1 MDARLSKRKFGIVC
15 YEKVVRIPLEGDDI
29 VQVHGEHTQGVVK
42 TLMNTKVKELGST
55 YDTIRDMI
63 ILRIGRRPRVR
74 ERRQTENAAYGPGPQ
89 MEKKEVEWLLLYGL
103 NLYSSMSMK
112 FATIRSPYD
121 IRNGAG
127 ASGGGGGGD
136 ATPQGIHVW
145 IERFTKLKPLAFRSA
160 ATPAEAEDWITHME
174 KLFQVLGCPDN
185 FKTRLAA
192 FKLEGDAL
200 SWWKAHLR
208 TQLDR
213 ENSGEYMERFTR
225 LASFVGPAAGDAQRQ
240 ARHFKWGLKKWV
252 LDRIVNTEYT
262 NVAQV
267 AAAARNIELLHESGN
282 SNKRDRDGNRI
293 QNRGQGQQENKGR
306 YDQGQHEYRGRQ
318 DRGYDSRRQDF
329 RGQDQRF
336 NGRNGNDRQGQ
347 GNYNQRQHRGQST
360 RDFNQGHAS
369 GSASQRR
376 STETLPPPP
385 LCTTCGKPHPGVC
398 YKATGGCFTCGS
410 TQHKVKDCPQAKQRQ
425 RLQIDLRSGYHQL
438 RVREQDIPKTAFRT
452 RYGHY
457 EFRVMPFGLTNAPA
471 VFMDLMNRVC
481 KPYLDKFVIV
491 FIDDILIYSKDEKEH
506 EEHLKAILELLKKE
520 QLYAKFSKCEF
531 WIPKVQFLGHVID
544 SRGIHVDPAKIES
557 IKDWASPKTP
567 TEIRQFLG
575 LAGYYRRFIEGFSK
589 IAKSM
594 TKLTQKG
601 IKFDWGEKEENAF
614 QLIKQKLCSAPI
626 LALPE
631 GSEDFVVY
639 CDASHKGL
647 GAVLMQ
653 REKVIAYASRQLKV
667 HEKNY
672 TTHDLEQLRVREQDI
687 SKTAFRT
694 RYGHYEFLVMPFGL
708 TNAPAVFMDL
718 MNRIFHEYLDKFV
731 IVFIDDI
738 LVYSKS
744 EEEHEQ
750 HLRIVLEILRQKK
763 LYAKFS
769 KCEFWLQQVAFL
781 GHIVSADG
789 IIMDPSKVEAI
800 TKWPRPTTV
809 TEVRSFLGLAGYY
822 RRFVEGFSRLALP
835 LTQLMRKG
843 EKFVWTDERQESFE
857 ELKRRLVSAPILTLP
872 SGSGGFQIYSDASKK
887 GLGCVLMQHGKVIA
901 YASRQL
907 KPYEVN
913 YPTHDLELAAVVFAL
928 KIWRHYLYGEACDIF
943 TDHKSLKYI
952 FTQRELNM
960 RQRRWLELLKDYDTN
975 IQYHPG
981 KANVVADALSRKSGM
996 IACFDSII
1004 LHDLERLDVELCVRG
1019 SGGYWASMRIESNL
1033 MLQIKEAQRDDG
1045 ELWAIVQ
1052 NVEDGKH
1059 TEFSVDDDGVVWFED
1074 RLCVPND
1081 QALREK
1087 VMTEAHSSPFTIHP
1101 GSTKMYRDLKQYFWW
1116 NGMKQDVA
1124 TFVSKCMTCQQVK
1137 IEHQRASGLLQPLE
1151 IPMWKWDEISM
1162 DFVTGLP
1169 TTQKRYDAI
1178 WVVVDRLTKY
1188 AHFLPIR
1195 KNYGISK
1202 LAEIF
1207 RQEIVRLHDGQS
1219 ERTIQTLEDMLRACA
1234 LEWTGSWDE
1243 YLCLVEFA
1251 YNNSWHASIKAAPF
1265 ELLYGR
1271 KCRAPICWDEVGERL
1286 IEGPELIEITNE
1298 KVAVAKEKLK
1308 EARSRQKSYADKHR
1322 RDLEFQVGDRV
1333 FLKVSPFRGVK
1344 RFGIKGKL
1352 SPRFIGPFE
1361 IFWKVL
1367 ERFRNHIGASMQF
1380 YRIHDVF
1387 HISLLRGYHYHP
1399 LHVASYPFDQIQP
1412 DMSLS
1417 RNLNPFLDRQERVMR
1432 NQSQFLLW

>member
-1 MDARLSKRKFGIVC
+1 MVTTRRNSDDDVPNFEAMIAAAVANALPNLSAALR
-15 YEKVVRIPLEGDDI
+15 
-29 VQVHGEHTQGVVK
+29 TQI
-42 TLMNTKVKELGST
+42 TN
-55 YDTIRDMI
+55 
-63 ILRIGRRPRVR
+63 
-74 ERRQTENAAYGPGPQ
+74 
-89 MEKKEVEWLLLYGL
+89 
-103 NLYSSMSMK
+103 
-112 FATIRSPYD
+112 D

-127 ASGGGGGGD
+127 ASGGGGGD
-136 ATPQGIHVW
+136 NAVPQGIHVW
-145 IERFTKLKPLAFRSA
+145 IERFNKLKPLAFRSA

-208 TQLDR
+208 TQVGGDAFADTCTWVAFREIFYNRYFPASEQQRYEREYGSIYQLDR

-225 LASFVGPAAGDAQRQ
+225 LASFVGTAAGDAQRQ

-306 YDQGQHEYRGRQ
+306 HDQGQHEYRGRQDQSVEHRGRQ

-336 NGRNGNDRQGQ
+336 TGRNGNDRQGQ

-410 TQHKVKDCPQAKQRQ
+410 TQHKVKDCPQAKQKQ
-425 RLQIDLRSGYHQL
+425 NMPTDFARLPPATGRVYATTRDQAAKTSGTITGTLYIDDRTVFVLFDTGATHSIISTTFAKKLNMNPTPLIERIIISTPMKNHMLIDHEYVNCPLRFDDRIRPANLLPIHMLDFDVILGMDWLASHRATIDCYARTARTLISHGCQGFLASVMDTSLESPNIENLSVVREFADVFPDELPGLPPAREIEFGIELIPGAEPISKAPYRMAPVELKELKEQLQEMLENGFIRPSVSPWGAPVLFVKKKDGSMRLCIDYRELNRITIRNRYPLPRIDDLFDQLQGAKYFSKIDLRSGYH
-438 RVREQDIPKTAFRT
+438 
-452 RYGHY
+452 
-457 EFRVMPFGLTNAPA
+457 
-471 VFMDLMNRVC
+471 
-481 KPYLDKFVIV
+481 
-491 FIDDILIYSKDEKEH
+491 
-506 EEHLKAILELLKKE
+506 
-520 QLYAKFSKCEF
+520 
-531 WIPKVQFLGHVID
+531 
-544 SRGIHVDPAKIES
+544 
-557 IKDWASPKTP
+557 
-567 TEIRQFLG
+567 
-575 LAGYYRRFIEGFSK
+575 
-589 IAKSM
+589 
-594 TKLTQKG
+594 
-601 IKFDWGEKEENAF
+601 
-614 QLIKQKLCSAPI
+614 
-626 LALPE
+626 
-631 GSEDFVVY
+631 
-639 CDASHKGL
+639 
-647 GAVLMQ
+647 
-653 REKVIAYASRQLKV
+653 
-667 HEKNY
+667 
-672 TTHDLEQLRVREQDI
+672 QLRVREQDI

-708 TNAPAVFMDL
+708 MNAPAVFMDL
-718 MNRIFHEYLDKFV
+718 MNRIF
-731 IVFIDDI
+731 
-738 LVYSKS
+738 
-744 EEEHEQ
+744 Q
-750 HLRIVLEILRQKK
+750 RKK
-763 LYAKFS
+763 LYAKFL

-822 RRFVEGFSRLALP
+822 RRFVEGFSRLSLP

-857 ELKRRLVSAPILTLP
+857 ELKRRLVSALILTLP

-907 KPYEVN
+907 KPYESV
-913 YPTHDLELAAVVFAL
+913 
-928 KIWRHYLYGEACDIF
+928 
-943 TDHKSLKYI
+943 
-952 FTQRELNM
+952 
-960 RQRRWLELLKDYDTN
+960 
-975 IQYHPG
+975 
-981 KANVVADALSRKSGM
+981 
-996 IACFDSII
+996 
-1004 LHDLERLDVELCVRG
+1004 DVEHVYEFWCYG
-1019 SGGYWASMRIESNL
+1019 ASMRIESNL

-1087 VMTEAHSSPFTIHP
+1087 VMMEKLIVLLLLFIRLLVEWLE
-1101 GSTKMYRDLKQYFWW
+1101 TKMWL
-1116 NGMKQDVA
+1116 
-1124 TFVSKCMTCQQVK
+1124 TLVSKSVGD
-1137 IEHQRASGLLQPLE
+1137 S
-1151 IPMWKWDEISM
+1151 MWKIDEISWN
-1162 DFVTGLP
+1162 FVMVCP
-1169 TTQKRYDAI
+1169 TTQEKDMMDLGGG
-1178 WVVVDRLTKY
+1178 VDRLTMS
-1188 AHFLPIR
+1188 AHFFNHS
-1195 KNYGISK
+1195 KENYGISK

-1207 RQEIVRLHDGQS
+1207 RQEIVRGMKAWGTRLKFSTAFHPQTDGQS

-1322 RDLEFQVGDRV
+1322 RDLEFQVGEFML

-1361 IFWKVL
+1361 IFGTYW
-1367 ERFRNHIGASMQF
+1367 
-1380 YRIHDVF
+1380 
-1387 HISLLRGYHYHP
+1387 RGF
-1399 LHVASYPFDQIQP
+1399 VSFGSSSAIQP

-1417 RNLNPFLDRQERVMR
+1417 EEPESILDRQERVMR
-1432 NQSQFLLW
+1432 NKVIPFVKILWKNHPEREATWETEESMRASYPHFFV

>member
-1 MDARLSKRKFGIVC
+1 MIAAAVANALPNLTAALR
-15 YEKVVRIPLEGDDI
+15 
-29 VQVHGEHTQGVVK
+29 TQI
-42 TLMNTKVKELGST
+42 TN
-55 YDTIRDMI
+55 
-63 ILRIGRRPRVR
+63 
-74 ERRQTENAAYGPGPQ
+74 
-89 MEKKEVEWLLLYGL
+89 
-103 NLYSSMSMK
+103 
-112 FATIRSPYD
+112 D
-121 IRNGAG
+121 IRNGAES
-127 ASGGGGGGD
+127 SGGSGGGGD

-145 IERFTKLKPLAFRSA
+145 IERFNKLKPLAFRSA

-200 SWWKAHLR
+200 SWYFPTSEQQR
-208 TQLDR
+208 YEREYGSIYQLDR

-225 LASFVGPAAGDAQRQ
+225 LASFVGTAAGDAQRQ

-267 AAAARNIELLHESGN
+267 AAAARNIVVYCSLSIESGN

-306 YDQGQHEYRGRQ
+306 HDQGQHEYRGRQDQSVEHRGRQ

-329 RGQDQRF
+329 
-336 NGRNGNDRQGQ
+336 QGQ
-347 GNYNQRQHRGQST
+347 GKGCSI
-360 RDFNQGHAS
+360 AS
-369 GSASQRR
+369 GSANQRR

-398 YKATGGCFTCGS
+398 YKATGGFLLAAVYS
-410 TQHKVKDCPQAKQRQ
+410 N
-425 RLQIDLRSGYHQL
+425 I
-438 RVREQDIPKTAFRT
+438 RVAFIEIPLTAML
-452 RYGHY
+452 G
-457 EFRVMPFGLTNAPA
+457 A
-471 VFMDLMNRVC
+471 
-481 KPYLDKFVIV
+481 YLDFHGAKV
-491 FIDDILIYSKDEKEH
+491 FWLLCYGTS
-506 EEHLKAILELLKKE
+506 LE
-520 QLYAKFSKCEF
+520 S
-531 WIPKVQFLGHVID
+531 PT
-544 SRGIHVDPAKIES
+544 IENLS
-557 IKDWASPKTP
+557 
-567 TEIRQFLG
+567 L
-575 LAGYYRRFIEGFSK
+575 
-589 IAKSM
+589 
-594 TKLTQKG
+594 
-601 IKFDWGEKEENAF
+601 
-614 QLIKQKLCSAPI
+614 
-626 LALPE
+626 
-631 GSEDFVVY
+631 VVNFA
-639 CDASHKGL
+639 D
-647 GAVLMQ
+647 
-653 REKVIAYASRQLKV
+653 
-667 HEKNY
+667 
-672 TTHDLEQLRVREQDI
+672 
-687 SKTAFRT
+687 
-694 RYGHYEFLVMPFGL
+694 
-708 TNAPAVFMDL
+708 
-718 MNRIFHEYLDKFV
+718 
-731 IVFIDDI
+731 
-738 LVYSKS
+738 S
-744 EEEHEQ
+744 EEEHER

-763 LYAKFS
+763 LYAKFL
-769 KCEFWLQQVAFL
+769 KCEFWLQRVAFL
-781 GHIVSADG
+781 GHIVSVDG

-1169 TTQKRYDAI
+1169 TTQKRHDAI
-1178 WVVVDRLTKY
+1178 WVVVDRLTKS

-1207 RQEIVRLHDGQS
+1207 RQEIVRLHGTPTAIVSDRDPKFTSRFWKGLQKAWGTRLKFSTTFHPQTDGS
-1219 ERTIQTLEDMLRACA
+1219 
-1234 LEWTGSWDE
+1234 
-1243 YLCLVEFA
+1243 
-1251 YNNSWHASIKAAPF
+1251 
-1265 ELLYGR
+1265 
-1271 KCRAPICWDEVGERL
+1271 
-1286 IEGPELIEITNE
+1286 ELIEITNE

-1361 IFWKVL
+1361 IL
-1367 ERFRNHIGASMQF
+1367 ERIGEFRL
-1380 YRIHDVF
+1380 V
-1387 HISLLRGYHYHP
+1387 
-1399 LHVASYPFDQIQP
+1399 
-1412 DMSLS
+1412 
-1417 RNLNPFLDRQERVMR
+1417 
-1432 NQSQFLLW
+1432 